1 MFINTSC
8 VMKKE
13 MLMVKRIMESIPS
26 VEFTVGSGWGASMRR
41 RILAFFLV
49 DEAARNNGVFMDKS
63 QNGIVMFYPT
73 KGKKEACWKARL
85 MLIFFAIGP
94 FRIGRVLK
102 RRNEVQKM
110 RSKFPSHIYCSF
122 LGVLPE
128 SRGTQAIFELRD
140 ILFQKS
146 KELQLPVM
154 VETVIIKNKKVYE
167 RIGFKT
173 YSQIEI
179 DGMIT
184 YCMIR
189 DCDK

>member
-1 MFINTSC
+1 
-8 VMKKE
+8 
-13 MLMVKRIMESIPS
+13 
-26 VEFTVGSGWGASMRR
+26 
-41 RILAFFLV
+41 
-49 DEAARNNGVFMDKS
+49 
-63 QNGIVMFYPT
+63 
-73 KGKKEACWKARL
+73 
-85 MLIFFAIGP
+85 
-94 FRIGRVLK
+94 
-102 RRNEVQKM
+102 
-110 RSKFPSHIYCSF
+110 

>member
-1 MFINTSC
+1 
-8 VMKKE
+8 MKEKIQ
-13 MLMVKRIMESIPS
+13 LIARILGDIPS
-26 VEFTVGSGWGASMRR
+26 AEFTIGSGWGIMWRR
-41 RILAFFLV
+41 SVLARFLLE
-49 DEAARNNGVFMDKS
+49 EAKLNDGVFVDQS
-63 QNGIVMFYPT
+63 GQGIVLFYRSDD
-73 KGKKEACWKARL
+73 KRVVDWKARL

-102 RRNEVQKM
+102 RRKEVQKM
-110 RSKFPSHIYCSF
+110 RSKFPAHIYCSF

-189 DCDK
+189 EVEG